1 MQQNHQT
8 HELQVEAFT
17 PMLGEKRFF
26 SIARKIVMNGDLNGG
41 GRLFG
46 GKALSWVDENAALF
60 CMSQLGTRH
69 IVTKKISEVIFN
81 EPAELGD
88 ILEFLCRVREVGRT
102 SITIE
107 CIAVTKKI
115 DPKDTVRI
123 IVQCD
128 LVFVALNDKGRP
140 APHGFN
146 MDKLNSP
153 KFEF

>member
-1 MQQNHQT
+1 
-8 HELQVEAFT
+8 
-17 PMLGEKRFF
+17 
-26 SIARKIVMNGDLNGG
+26 MNEDLNGA

-60 CMSQLGTRH
+60 CMSQLGTRN

-81 EPAELGD
+81 EAAELGD
-88 ILEFLCRVREVGRT
+88 ILEFLCRVKAVGKT

-107 CIAVTKKI
+107 CLAVTKKI

-128 LVFVALNDKGRP
+128 LVFVALNDKRRP
-140 APHGFN
+140 APHGFVLEN
-146 MDKLNSP
+146 LNNP
-153 KFEF
+153 NFQF